1 MTDWSMVVD
10 SGRVDSPTRK
20 ASLDRLVRRYWWPM
34 LARARAS
41 GLSESDAH
49 DAVQGFVADVLLERN
64 LVATAD
70 PERGRFRGLL
80 SQSLSNY
87 LNDRH
92 RRAAAAK
99 RRPTTGRVLSIQE
112 ADGAKVRG
120 RDDPEAAFT
129 RHWVATVIRNAVA
142 TVRSNFEEA
151 DRGVEWRI
159 LDARLVRPMIDGV
172 SPLPYQSLVDELG
185 LRDVPQAAAFLVNGK
200 RALGRAIL
208 EEVGQTV
215 RDPDL
220 IAEEIRELLELL
232 GGSR

>member
-1 MTDWSMVVD
+1 MVVD
-10 SGRVDSPTRK
+10 SGRIDSPTRR
-20 ASLDRLVRRYWWPM
+20 ASLDRLVRRYWRPM

-41 GLSESDAH
+41 GLSEADAH

-64 LVATAD
+64 LIASAD

-92 RRAAAAK
+92 RRDIAAK
-99 RRPTTGRVLSIQE
+99 RRPKTGRVLSIQQ
-112 ADGAKVRG
+112 ADVARD
-120 RDDPEAAFT
+120 RDLDDPEAAFT
-129 RHWVATVIRNAVA
+129 RHWVATVIRNAVG
-142 TVRSNFEEA
+142 TVRSNLQEA
-151 DRGVEWRI
+151 ERDTEWRI
-159 LDARLVRPMIDGV
+159 LDARLVRPMIDGA
-172 SPLPYQSLVDELG
+172 SPVPYQVLVDELG

-208 EEVGQTV
+208 QEVGQTV
-215 RDPDL
+215 RDPEL

-232 GGSR
+232 GGCR

>member
-10 SGRVDSPTRK
+10 SGRVDSPTRQ

-112 ADGAKVRG
+112 ADGAKARG

-142 TVRSNFEEA
+142 TVRSTFEEA

-172 SPLPYQSLVDELG
+172 SPVPYQSLVDELG